1 MKADQL
7 NKEGIFTVIIGVVL
21 IGCALI
27 LSDGYDP
34 REGLLWSLSHEMYLF
49 NHAFGC
55 EEKQAW
61 QQYQFCND
69 GFAVTIFTRYVIAVI
84 SLLIV
89 YGTGQYLEFFPS
101 LRFWR
106 RTKAIDDQSL

>member
-1 MKADQL
+1 MSAEQL
-7 NKEGIFTVIIGVVL
+7 KKEGILTVIIGIVL

-27 LSDGYDP
+27 LSEGYDP
-34 REGLLWSLSHEMYLF
+34 RGGLLWSLSNEMYLF

-69 GFAVTIFTRYVIAVI
+69 GFSVTIFTKYVVAVLSI
-84 SLLIV
+84 LLV
-89 YGTGQYLEFFPS
+89 YGVGQYLEFFPS
-101 LRFWR
+101 LRFWT
-106 RTKAIDDQSL
+106 RTSKRDDGPR

>member
-1 MKADQL
+1 MEASQL
-7 NKEGIFTVIIGVVL
+7 KKEGIFTVIIGFVL

-34 REGLLWSLSHEMYLF
+34 RGGLLWSLSNEMYLF

-55 EEKQAW
+55 EEKLAW
-61 QQYQFCND
+61 QQYQDCSD
-69 GFAVTIFTRYVIAVI
+69 GVAITVFTKYIVAMF

-89 YGTGQYLEFFPS
+89 YGAGQYLEFFPS
-101 LRFWR
+101 LRFWSKPR
-106 RTKAIDDQSL
+106 AGDDKAV